1 MLKSVRDEVKA
12 YFVRI
17 WKYRDLFLV
26 FVWREF
32 SVRYKHTIIG
42 AAWAVVQPLSMML
55 LFTFIFNYVLKT
67 KVSDYPYAIFFYSG
81 ILPWTLF
88 DSAVKYSVPSFSSH
102 YGLITKIYFPREIIP
117 FSCISIAFI
126 DFLVSFAVY
135 LLLLLFFGIQITA
148 NIFYLL
154 PLMLLMILFVASV
167 SLLLACLNVFYRDV
181 KLAIGFILQLWFFA
195 TPVFYGVEKLQGGLK
210 LLLYLNPMTFFVES
224 FRQCTLAGQGIDNLK
239 LLLVGLFVLIFFALT
254 LKVFVRVE
262 RLFADVL

>member
-1 MLKSVRDEVKA
+1 MGRGIGGIAQYGK
-12 YFVRI
+12 RI
-17 WKYRDLFLV
+17 WVFKDLFVV

-42 AAWAVVQPLSMML
+42 ATWAIIQPLSMML
-55 LFTFIFNYVLKT
+55 LFTFIFSYVLKI
-67 KVSDYPYAIFFYSG
+67 KVSDYPHAVFFYSG

-126 DFLVSFAVY
+126 DFGVAFVGY
-135 LLLLLFFGIQITA
+135 LLLLVGFSVDITVNA
-148 NIFYLL
+148 FYLI
-154 PLMLLMILFVASV
+154 PLMIIFMLFVASI

-181 KLAIGFILQLWFFA
+181 KLAINFILQLWFFA
-195 TPVFYGVEKLQGGLK
+195 TPIFYGTDQLHGGLK
-210 LLLYLNPMTFFVES
+210 FLLYLNPMTFFVES
-224 FRQCTLAGQGIDNLK
+224 FRHCTLNGQGIDHIELMVSGV
-239 LLLVGLFVLIFFALT
+239 LTIILFASTIKFFI
-254 LKVFVRVE
+254 RVE